1 VGVAANAVPAP
12 PAISPM
18 VSPAVTRAF
27 VVEITATPFGG
38 LIHDGRQD
46 SASKVHRKMAHP
58 VSWIKL
64 FHSPGLVEIIRR
76 IGPSVVYSARSFPLF

>member
-38 LIHDGRQD
+38 LIHDGRQKFGLKG
-46 SASKVHRKMAHP
+46 SSKNGASRF
-58 VSWIKL
+58 SNQSISL
-64 FHSPGLVEIIRR
+64 F
-76 IGPSVVYSARSFPLF
+76 